1 MFERLIRHIKRFI
14 PSKSPSKIW
23 YEAYAPFFKSVAKG
37 IKKRKK
43 SSSFIFRKENQTNEQ
58 IEEEAI
64 KDIKECELLGWK
76 LIDFQRYIYEDTETI
91 GLIIL
96 IYERIEVN

>member
-1 MFERLIRHIKRFI
+1 MFEKLIKFIKYKIF
-14 PSKSPSKIW
+14 KMQSPSRRW
-23 YEAYAPFFKSVAKG
+23 YKKYAPLFESIAKEFKEPKLRG
-37 IKKRKK
+37 
-43 SSSFIFRKENQTNEQ
+43 SFIFREGNRTNEEM
-58 IEEEAI
+58 EEEAR

-96 IYERIEVN
+96 IFEKVEE

>member
-1 MFERLIRHIKRFI
+1 MLERLIRFIKYKIFKI
-14 PSKSPSKIW
+14 QSPSRIW
-23 YEAYAPFFKSVAKG
+23 YEAYAPFFESVVKEFKEPKLSG
-37 IKKRKK
+37 
-43 SSSFIFRKENQTNEQ
+43 SFIFQKENQTNEQ
-58 IEEEAI
+58 MEEEAR

-96 IYERIEVN
+96 IFEKVEE

>member
-1 MFERLIRHIKRFI
+1 MLKKLLEKYKWYRIMR
-14 PSKSPSKIW
+14 SPSRMW
-23 YEAYAPFFKSVAKG
+23 SEAYAPFFKSVAKEF
-37 IKKRKK
+37 KEPKL

-58 IEEEAI
+58 MEEEAK

-76 LIDFQRYIYEDTETI
+76 LIDFQRYVYEDTETI

-96 IYERIEVN
+96 IFERMEG

>member
-1 MFERLIRHIKRFI
+1 MLDKLIKFIKRKKN
-14 PSKSPSKIW
+14 PSKMLD
-23 YEAYAPFFKSVAKG
+23 EAYSPFFNNIAKG
-37 IKKRKK
+37 IKKRKR

-58 IEEEAI
+58 MEEEAI

-76 LIDFQRYIYEDTETI
+76 LIDYQRYVYEDTETI

-96 IYERIEVN
+96 IYERIEE